1 MNIAYRAPAIDRR
14 LGLLLTILVHAA
26 LVIGWQAA
34 RKSPAT
40 PIADDS
46 VRTRVLWIPLRPPQ
60 PAAPRTE
67 TPAPPH
73 KETPDI
79 APPRPH
85 ARPGPAITLPPLPQA
100 ATPAPANDTAPAPT
114 PAAGTAAAPAE
125 AAAAKPSAE
134 QILQQARRD
143 IGKIDKALRKENNP
157 YIAAPLDSPQMRMRR
172 GMEEAHALAPPRLW
186 EAPKVE
192 ELVNNTGDG
201 ARRTRVITGRRTY
214 CVTERATNTD
224 VEMIEHHGKLRITNC
239 PTPEAPATK
248 QAWRTLRD

>member
-1 MNIAYRAPAIDRR
+1 MNIAYRESATDRR

-26 LVIGWQAA
+26 LVTGWLAA
-34 RKSPAT
+34 RKLPAL
-40 PIADDS
+40 PSADDS
-46 VRTRVLWIPLRPPQ
+46 VRTRVMWIPLRPPQ
-60 PAAPRTE
+60 PAAPRAE
-67 TPAPPH
+67 TPAPPR
-73 KETPDI
+73 KETPDA

-100 ATPAPANDTAPAPT
+100 APLPAPANEAASASA
-114 PAAGTAAAPAE
+114 PAAGTATPAE
-125 AAAAKPSAE
+125 AAPAKPSAE
-134 QILQQARRD
+134 QILQQAKRD

-172 GMEEAHALAPPRLW
+172 GMEEAAALAAPRLW

-239 PTPEAPATK
+239 PTPEAPPTK

>member
-1 MNIAYRAPAIDRR
+1 MNIAYREPATDRR

-26 LVIGWQAA
+26 LVTGWLAT
-34 RKSPAT
+34 RKLPA
-40 PIADDS
+40 PPSADDS
-46 VRTRVLWIPLRPPQ
+46 VRTRVMWIPLRPPQ
-60 PAAPRTE
+60 PVAPKAE
-67 TPAPPH
+67 TPTPLR
-73 KETPDI
+73 KETLDT

-100 ATPAPANDTAPAPT
+100 ATPTAPATDAVPS
-114 PAAGTAAAPAE
+114 PAAGAATPAE
-125 AAAAKPSAE
+125 AAPAKPSAE
-134 QILQQARRD
+134 QILQQAKRD
-143 IGKIDKALRKENNP
+143 IGKIDKALRKENNA

-172 GMEEAHALAPPRLW
+172 GMEEAAALAAPRLW

-239 PTPEAPATK
+239 PTHEAPATK
-248 QAWRTLRD
+248 QEWRTLRD

>member
-1 MNIAYRAPAIDRR
+1 MNIAYREPATDRR

-26 LVIGWQAA
+26 LVTGWLAA
-34 RKSPAT
+34 RKLPA
-40 PIADDS
+40 PPSADDS
-46 VRTRVLWIPLRPPQ
+46 VRTRVMWIPLRPPQ
-60 PAAPRTE
+60 PAAPKAE
-67 TPAPPH
+67 TPAPPR
-73 KETPDI
+73 KEAAEMT
-79 APPRPH
+79 PPRPQ

-100 ATPAPANDTAPAPT
+100 ATPPASATDVAPAST
-114 PAAGTAAAPAE
+114 PAAGVGAPADT
-125 AAAAKPSAE
+125 APAKPSAE
-134 QILQQARRD
+134 QILQQAKRD
-143 IGKIDKALRKENNP
+143 IGKIDKALRKENNA

-172 GMEEAHALAPPRLW
+172 GMEEAAALAAPRLW